1 MIVSLLV
8 AGRPPGMAGAACPRG
23 RPPDRAGRALSVT
36 ISAIKNFKESISRTP
51 LPGIRI
57 LENESRYNEN
67 FKDSISGIP
76 LSKEFESL
84 KRILEHSK
92 MKRYFSGCVI
102 STTRLSRIRILGP

>member
-57 LENESRYNEN
+57 LENESRYNVEKFQGSV
-67 FKDSISGIP
+67 FKNSFV
-76 LSKEFESL
+76 E
-84 KRILEHSK
+84 
-92 MKRYFSGCVI
+92 
-102 STTRLSRIRILGP
+102 RIRVLETNP